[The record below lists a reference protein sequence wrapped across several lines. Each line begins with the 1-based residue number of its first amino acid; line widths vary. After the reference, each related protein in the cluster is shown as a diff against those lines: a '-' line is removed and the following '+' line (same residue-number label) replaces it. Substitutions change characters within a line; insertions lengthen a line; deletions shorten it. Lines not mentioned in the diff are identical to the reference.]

1 MQRKNGGGG
10 LGGGEFIF
18 AFGEDDNVD
27 LYFGYKSII
36 ALKIYFEY
44 RYFWRTFYRYD
55 MYEYKG
61 YNVVFRI
68 NFVV

>member
-44 RYFWRTFYRYD
+44 RYF
-55 MYEYKG
+55 
-61 YNVVFRI
+61 
-68 NFVV
+68 